1 MAQQVKN
8 LALSLLW
15 LRFDPWPGTFY
26 MLQVQPNNNQTK
38 KNTIKPKKPKPKQQ
52 MLLNSSTEVIKGA
65 FKLTTLKISFND
77 SATAL

>member
-15 LRFDPWPGTFY
+15 LRFDPWPWTFH

-38 KNTIKPKKPKPKQQ
+38 KNTTKPKKPKPKQQ